1 MNYSKSNAISVF
13 FRAPEPQQP
22 QPEVADDIIHS
33 DNSDPD
39 EDDEYYKKQLS
50 YFDRRSFDNKPPN
63 PQLTPI
69 IKPAQPQS
77 QPGYYPRYKLNTF
90 VYLIQIQ
97 VLTYSQVHVLHGM
110 NLLRLCSRLWFSVG
124 CHRADSVEKTNPVP
138 PVNPAVPPPTL
149 PKPTGKSSMP

>member
-33 DNSDPD
+33 DNTDPD

-77 QPGYYPRYKLNTF
+77 QPGYYPRYKLNTLSVFNTDTGVNILASTCFTWHESIKTLFTF
-90 VYLIQIQ
+90 V
-97 VLTYSQVHVLHGM
+97 VLG
-110 NLLRLCSRLWFSVG
+110 W
-124 CHRADSVEKTNPVP
+124 
-138 PVNPAVPPPTL
+138 L
-149 PKPTGKSSMP
+149 PQS